1 MGCAGARLRPALAL
15 AMATSQSMTFAE
27 RRWRSRDGLSLF
39 ARDYAGADGDAR
51 LPIICLHGLTR
62 NSKDF
67 ADVAP
72 WLAAT
77 GRRVLVPDVRGRGRS
92 DRDPDPSH
100 YAPKVY
106 ARDVLDLM
114 QSLGLA
120 RAVFLGTSMGGIIT
134 MTMMAVRPSAVS
146 AAILNDVGPE
156 VAPEGIARIM
166 TYVGQKVEVRDWSE
180 AADYVRRTNG
190 AAFPDYDEA
199 DWDRFARNVFR
210 DNDGVPELDYDAR
223 ILLPLLQLKPG
234 QHRRLAWFLF
244 RWLARKRPTLLI
256 RGADSDV
263 ISAAIA
269 DRMALKAP
277 RLRRVEVPGV
287 GHAPMLTEQ
296 AAIDAISHF
305 LQTVP

>member
-1 MGCAGARLRPALAL
+1 
-15 AMATSQSMTFAE
+15 MAADFAE
-27 RRWRSRDGLSLF
+27 RRWTSRDGLSLF
-39 ARDYAGADGDAR
+39 ARDYAGAGGEAR

-72 WLAAT
+72 WLAGK
-77 GRRVLVPDVRGRGRS
+77 GRRVLVPDVRGRGYS

-100 YAPKVY
+100 YAPKIY

-114 QSLGLA
+114 RSLGLA

-134 MTMMAVRPSAVS
+134 MTMMAMRPRAVA

-156 VAPEGIARIM
+156 VGTEGIARIM
-166 TYVGQKVEVRDWSE
+166 SYVGQNAEVGDWTE

-199 DWDRFARNVFR
+199 DWDRLARNVFR

-223 ILLPLLQLKPG
+223 ILLPLLQHKPG

-244 RWLARKRPTLLI
+244 RWLARKRPTLLV
-256 RGADSDV
+256 RGEKSD
-263 ISAAIA
+263 IITPAIA
-269 DRMALKAP
+269 DEMVRKAP
-277 RLRRVEVPGV
+277 RLRRVDVPGV
-287 GHAPMLTEQ
+287 GHAPMLTEEV
-296 AAIDAISHF
+296 AVEAIDQF
-305 LQTVP
+305 LNSVG

>member
-1 MGCAGARLRPALAL
+1 
-15 AMATSQSMTFAE
+15 MAADFAE
-27 RRWRSRDGLSLF
+27 RRWTSRDGLSLF
-39 ARDYAGADGDAR
+39 GRDYAGAGGEAR

-72 WLAAT
+72 RLAGA

-100 YAPKVY
+100 YTPKVY

-114 QSLGLA
+114 RSLGLA

-134 MTMMAVRPSAVS
+134 MTLMAMRPKAVA

-166 TYVGQKVEVRDWSE
+166 SYVGQKVEVRDWND
-180 AADYVRRTNG
+180 AADYVRRTGG

-199 DWDRFARNVFR
+199 DWGRLAKDVFR
-210 DNDGVPELDYDAR
+210 DNAGVPELDYDAR
-223 ILLPLLQLKPG
+223 ILLPLLRHKPG
-234 QHRRLAWFLF
+234 QHSRFAWFLF
-244 RWLARKRPTLLI
+244 RWLARTRPTLLV
-256 RGADSDV
+256 RGAKSD
-263 ISAAIA
+263 IITSAIA
-269 DRMALKAP
+269 DKMARKAP
-277 RLRRVEVPGV
+277 GLRRVDVPGV
-287 GHAPMLTEQ
+287 GHAPMLTE
-296 AAIDAISHF
+296 AAAVDAIDQF
-305 LQTVP
+305 LGLAE

>member
-1 MGCAGARLRPALAL
+1 M
-15 AMATSQSMTFAE
+15 
-27 RRWRSRDGLSLF
+27 SREGLSLF

-72 WLAAT
+72 WLADT
-77 GRRVLVPDVRGRGRS
+77 GRRVLVPDIRGRGRS
-92 DRDPDPSH
+92 DRDPDPAH

-106 ARDVLDLM
+106 ARDAIDLM
-114 QSLGLA
+114 RSLGLA
-120 RAVFLGTSMGGIIT
+120 RAVFVGTSMGGIII
-134 MTMMAVRPSAVS
+134 MTMMAMRPTAVA

-166 TYVGQKVEVRDWSE
+166 RYVGQAVDVPDWNA

-199 DWDRFARNVFR
+199 DWDRLARNVFR
-210 DNDGVPELDYDAR
+210 DNGGVPELDYDAR
-223 ILLPLLQLKPG
+223 ILRPLLQLKPG

-244 RWLARKRPTLLI
+244 RWLARKRPTLLV
-256 RGADSDV
+256 RGLESDV
-263 ISAAIA
+263 ITVAIA
-269 DRMALKAP
+269 DRMARKAP
-277 RLRRVEVPGV
+277 RLRRVDVPGV
-287 GHAPMLTEQ
+287 GHAPMLTEPV
-296 AAIDAISHF
+296 AVEAINQF
-305 LQTVP
+305 LHTLP

>member
-1 MGCAGARLRPALAL
+1 
-15 AMATSQSMTFAE
+15 MTDFAE
-27 RRWRSRDGLSLF
+27 RRWTSRDGLNLY
-39 ARDYAGADGDAR
+39 ARDYAGASGEAR

-72 WLAAT
+72 WLAGT

-114 QSLGLA
+114 RSLGLA

-134 MTMMAVRPSAVS
+134 MTMMAIRPTAVA
-146 AAILNDVGPE
+146 AAILNDAGPE

-166 TYVGQKVEVRDWSE
+166 SYVGQTAEVRDWAE

-190 AAFPDYDEA
+190 AAFPDYGPA
-199 DWDRFARNVFR
+199 DWDRRARNIFR
-210 DNDGVPELDYDAR
+210 DNDGVPELDYDSR
-223 ILLPLLQLKPG
+223 ILLPLLQHKPR

-244 RWLARKRPTLLI
+244 RWLARTRPTLLV
-256 RGADSDV
+256 RGAKSDV
-263 ISAAIA
+263 ITSAIA
-269 DRMALKAP
+269 DKMARKAP
-277 RLRRVEVPGV
+277 GLRRVDVPGV
-287 GHAPMLTEQ
+287 GHAPILTETE
-296 AAIDAISHF
+296 AAEAIDQF
-305 LQTVP
+305 LNSVG